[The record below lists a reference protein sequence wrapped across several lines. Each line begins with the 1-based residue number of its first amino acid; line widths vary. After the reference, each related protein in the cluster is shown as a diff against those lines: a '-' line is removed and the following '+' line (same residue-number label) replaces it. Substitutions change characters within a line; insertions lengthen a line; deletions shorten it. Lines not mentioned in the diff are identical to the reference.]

1 MEQDHFRHWKRHEGK
16 VGAYQRASGTVRL
29 CGGLGTIHLLLH
41 PLLLFLLQLMVL
53 TDAGLEFSGVV
64 VQGVNQECLPEQ
76 CGNL

>member
-1 MEQDHFRHWKRHEGK
+1 MG
-16 VGAYQRASGTVRL
+16 GYQKASGTVRL
-29 CGGLGTIHLLLH
+29 CSDLGTIHLPLH